1 MINGPTPE
9 PALKSAVCFDSHF
22 LTIARTRY
30 VPKPARSIR
39 LSPVHLIQLLFTLC
53 IVMGITACSIHPGT
67 QKDVEASS
75 NGIIKSPTD
84 NRDYLAFQL
93 TNQLQVLVIS
103 DPEVDKAAASLSVNV
118 GSGSDPK
125 DREGLAHFLEHMLF
139 LGTEKY
145 PEAGAY
151 QQFISDHGGSHNA
164 YTAFDETNY
173 FFDVNAQDLEPTL
186 DQFAQFFIAPLF
198 NPEYVD
204 REKHA
209 VHSEYQAKIK
219 DDSRLQYEL
228 IKTVSNPNHPFS
240 QFSVGSLK
248 ILADRE
254 NQPVREDLLK
264 FYQQH
269 YSANRMTLVVLGKQS
284 VTELKQLVAEQF
296 AAVANHNSPLPSFE
310 QPLFSNKQLPLRI
323 NTQPNKNL
331 RQIKYLFPV
340 ASTRPHY
347 QSKPV
352 HYLSNLLGHEG
363 KGSLLS
369 YLKNQGWAENLSAG
383 IGFEDNQQASLQ
395 ISIGLTEQGLENTD
409 AVTDALFQSINLIK
423 QQGIEAWRYQ
433 EQAQLAELDFEFQE
447 NGSNMYFVTRL
458 ASRLKHVPTKQVLSA
473 PYQMNDFQPQLISE
487 YIAALN
493 PQNMLMM
500 VVGKDLAVD
509 QSSQHYQA
517 EYAVQRI
524 NAQLLQH
531 WSRNTLSGDIQL
543 PQNNPFIPAQL
554 ALTQPPETEPN
565 KPQQQ
570 ISEQGVSWWHSS
582 DTTFKTPKA
591 DFYFTLRSPLA
602 NQSPLNV
609 ALTALYVKTVNEQL
623 NEFSYPATLA
633 GLSYQLYPH
642 VRGIS
647 VRIAGYHDKQ
657 TLLLAEVLKALKN
670 PIIEKDS
677 FNRHRDELIRHWRNA
692 LKQKP
697 YQQSMSQTSRLV
709 TNPSWQEQQLI
720 AALTPVT
727 PEELK
732 AFAQQFLNQLDIEV
746 LGNGNISK
754 SDMATRAKQLAT
766 QLVTEKPTQPIAR
779 PNVQQLPAGQ
789 KLLYPFEVEH
799 SDNAVTLYV
808 QGDNKDVATRAR
820 FALFN
825 QILSTPFYHELRT
838 RQQLGYIVFS
848 SPMTLLEAPALAFT
862 VQSPNTTSEN
872 IIRAIEDFI
881 SVSSTT
887 LATLDEATL
896 STHKRALI
904 SRIMEKDVRLSQRS
918 NRYWHEIDRQNVEF
932 DSREQL
938 VAAISAIDLGKLQQ
952 SYQQDFI
959 AQPRQLVVLATANKE
974 PLQLEDYQTVDQASL
989 RKLSTGFVKQ
999 PQILGY

>member
-1 MINGPTPE
+1 MP
-9 PALKSAVCFDSHF
+9 KSV
-22 LTIARTRY
+22 
-30 VPKPARSIR
+30 RSIR
-39 LSPVHLIQLLFTLC
+39 LSPARLIQLLFTLC
-53 IVMGITACSIHPGT
+53 IVIGIAACSIQSST
-67 QKDVEASS
+67 QKDVDTSS

-84 NRDYLAFQL
+84 SRDYLAFQL
-93 TNQLQVLVIS
+93 ANQLQVLVIS
-103 DPEVDKAAASLSVNV
+103 DPEADKAAASLSVSV

-151 QQFISDHGGSHNA
+151 QQFINDHGGSHNA

-173 FFDVNAQDLEPTL
+173 FFDVNASDLEPTL
-186 DQFAQFFIAPLF
+186 DQFSQFFIAPLF
-198 NPEYVD
+198 NPQYVD

-228 IKTVSNPNHPFS
+228 IKTVSNPAHPFS
-240 QFSVGSLK
+240 QFSVGSLQT
-248 ILADRE
+248 LADRNE
-254 NQPVREDLLK
+254 EPGREGKPVREELLA

-269 YSANRMTLVVLGKQS
+269 YSANRMSLVVLGKQS
-284 VTELKQLVAEQF
+284 VSELKQMVTEQF
-296 AAVANHNSPLPSFE
+296 TAVANRNSPEPSFK
-310 QPLFSNKQLPLRI
+310 QPLFASKQLPLRI
-323 NTQPNKNL
+323 NTQPHKNL
-331 RQIKYLFPV
+331 RQIKYLFPLP
-340 ASTRPHY
+340 STRPYY

-383 IGFEDNQQASLQ
+383 IGFEDSHQASLQ
-395 ISIGLTEQGLENTD
+395 ISISLTEQGLKNTD

-423 QQGIEAWRYQ
+423 QQGIEPWRYQ
-433 EQAQLAELDFEFQE
+433 EQAQLAALDFEFQE
-447 NGSNMYFVTRL
+447 NGSNMHFVTSL
-458 ASRLKHVPTKQVLSA
+458 ASRLKHVPAKQVLSA
-473 PYQMNDFQPQLISE
+473 PYHMSDFQPQLIGE

-517 EYAVQRI
+517 KYAIQRI
-524 NAQLLQH
+524 DVQQLQR
-531 WSRNTLSGDIQL
+531 WSRNTLSGNIGL
-543 PQNNPFIPAQL
+543 PQSNPFIPEQL
-554 ALTQPPETEPN
+554 ALVQPPETEPN

-570 ISEQGVSWWHSS
+570 ISEQGISWWHSS
-582 DTTFKTPKA
+582 DTSFKTPKA

-609 ALTALYVKTVNEQL
+609 ALLALYVKTVNEQL

-647 VRIAGYHDKQ
+647 VRISGYHDKQ
-657 TLLLAEVLKALKN
+657 PLLLEEVLKALKN
-670 PIIEKDS
+670 PVIETAS
-677 FNRHRDELIRHWRNA
+677 FKRHRDELIRHWRNA

-697 YQQSMSQTSRLV
+697 YQQSMSQTSRLI
-709 TNPSWQEQQLI
+709 TTPSWQEQQLI

-727 PEELK
+727 PDELK
-732 AFAQQFLNQLDIEV
+732 TFAQLFLNQLDIEM

-754 SDMATRAKQLAT
+754 TEMTTRANQLAT
-766 QLVTEKPTQPIAR
+766 QLVTEKPAQPIAR

-820 FALFN
+820 FALLN

-848 SPMTLLEAPALAFT
+848 SPMTLLEVPALAFT
-862 VQSPNTTSEN
+862 VQSPNTTPEN
-872 IIRAIEDFI
+872 IIKAIEDFI
-881 SVSSTT
+881 ASSST

-904 SRIMEKDVRLSQRS
+904 SRLMEKDDRLSQRS

-938 VAAISAIDLGKLQQ
+938 VAAISAIDVDKLQQ
-952 SYQQDFI
+952 RYQLEFI
-959 AQPRQLVVLATANKE
+959 AQPRQLVVQATARKE
-974 PLQLEDYQTVDQASL
+974 PMQLEGHQTIDHADL
-989 RKLSTGFVKQ
+989 RKLSPGLVK
-999 PQILGY
+999 

>member
-1 MINGPTPE
+1 MP
-9 PALKSAVCFDSHF
+9 KSV
-22 LTIARTRY
+22 
-30 VPKPARSIR
+30 RSIR
-39 LSPVHLIQLLFTLC
+39 LSPVRLIQLLFTLC
-53 IVMGITACSIHPGT
+53 IVIGIAACSIQSST
-67 QKDVEASS
+67 QKDVGTSS

-84 NRDYLAFQL
+84 SRDYLAFQL
-93 TNQLQVLVIS
+93 ANQLQVLVIS
-103 DPEVDKAAASLSVNV
+103 DPEADKAAASLSVSV

-151 QQFISDHGGSHNA
+151 QQFINDHGGSHNA

-173 FFDVNAQDLEPTL
+173 FFDVNASDLEPTL

-198 NPEYVD
+198 NPQYVD

-219 DDSRLQYEL
+219 DDNRLQYEL
-228 IKTVSNPNHPFS
+228 IKTVSNPAHPFS
-240 QFSVGSLK
+240 QFSVGSLET
-248 ILADRE
+248 LADSNEEPGRE
-254 NQPVREDLLK
+254 GKSVREELLA

-269 YSANRMTLVVLGKQS
+269 YSANRMSLVVLGKQS
-284 VTELKQLVAEQF
+284 VAELKQMITEQF
-296 AAVANHNSPLPSFE
+296 TAVANRNSPEPSFK
-310 QPLFSNKQLPLRI
+310 QPLFASKQLPLRI
-323 NTQPNKNL
+323 NTQPHKNL
-331 RQIKYLFPV
+331 RQIKYLFPIP
-340 ASTRPHY
+340 STRPYY

-383 IGFEDNQQASLQ
+383 IGFEDSHQASLQ
-395 ISIGLTEQGLENTD
+395 ISISLTEQGLKNTD

-423 QQGIEAWRYQ
+423 QQGIEPWRYQ
-433 EQAQLAELDFEFQE
+433 EQAQLAALDFEFQE
-447 NGSNMYFVTRL
+447 NGSNMHFVTSL
-458 ASRLKHVPTKQVLSA
+458 ASRLKHVPAKQVLSA
-473 PYQMNDFQPQLISE
+473 PYHMSDFQPQLIGE

-500 VVGKDLAVD
+500 VVGKDFAVD

-517 EYAVQRI
+517 KYAIERIDVQ
-524 NAQLLQH
+524 QLQR
-531 WSRNTLSGDIQL
+531 WSRNTLSGNIEL
-543 PQNNPFIPAQL
+543 PQSNPFIPEQL
-554 ALTQPPETEPN
+554 ALVQPPETEPN

-570 ISEQGVSWWHSS
+570 ISEQGISWWHSS
-582 DTTFKTPKA
+582 DTSFKTPKT

-609 ALTALYVKTVNEQL
+609 ALLALYVKTVNEQL

-647 VRIAGYHDKQ
+647 VRISGYHDKQ
-657 TLLLAEVLKALKN
+657 PLLLEEVLKALTN
-670 PIIEKDS
+670 PVIETAS

-697 YQQSMSQTSRLV
+697 YQQSMSQTSRLI
-709 TNPSWQEQQLI
+709 TTPSWQEQQLI

-727 PEELK
+727 PDELK
-732 AFAQQFLNQLDIEV
+732 AFAQLFLNQLDIEI

-754 SDMATRAKQLAT
+754 TEMATRVKQLAT
-766 QLVTEKPTQPIAR
+766 QLVTEKPAQPIAR

-808 QGDNKDVATRAR
+808 QGESKDVAARAR
-820 FALFN
+820 FALLN

-848 SPMTLLEAPALAFT
+848 SPMTLLEVPALAFT
-862 VQSPNTTSEN
+862 VQSPNSTPEN
-872 IIRAIEDFI
+872 IIKAIEDFI
-881 SVSSTT
+881 ASSST

-896 STHKRALI
+896 NTHKRALI
-904 SRIMEKDVRLSQRS
+904 SRLMEKDDRLSQRS
-918 NRYWHEIDRQNVEF
+918 NRYWHEIDRQNFEF

-938 VAAISAIDLGKLQQ
+938 VAAISAIDRDKLQQ
-952 SYQQDFI
+952 HYQQEFI
-959 AQPRQLVVLATANKE
+959 TQPRQLVVLATARKE
-974 PLQLEDYQTVDQASL
+974 PMQLAGYQTIDQTDLS
-989 RKLSTGFVKQ
+989 KLSSGLVK
-999 PQILGY
+999 

>member
-1 MINGPTPE
+1 MP
-9 PALKSAVCFDSHF
+9 KSV
-22 LTIARTRY
+22 
-30 VPKPARSIR
+30 RSIR
-39 LSPVHLIQLLFTLC
+39 LSPARLIQLLFTLC
-53 IVMGITACSIHPGT
+53 IVIGIAACSIQSST
-67 QKDVEASS
+67 QKDVDTSS

-84 NRDYLAFQL
+84 SRDYLAFQL
-93 TNQLQVLVIS
+93 ANQLQVLVIS
-103 DPEVDKAAASLSVNV
+103 DPEADKAAASLSVSV

-151 QQFISDHGGSHNA
+151 QQFINDHGGSHNA

-173 FFDVNAQDLEPTL
+173 FFDVNASDLEPTL
-186 DQFAQFFIAPLF
+186 DQFSQFFIAPLF
-198 NPEYVD
+198 NPQYVD

-228 IKTVSNPNHPFS
+228 IKTVSNPAHPFS
-240 QFSVGSLK
+240 QFSVGSLQT
-248 ILADRE
+248 LADRNE
-254 NQPVREDLLK
+254 EPGREGKPVREELLA

-269 YSANRMTLVVLGKQS
+269 YSANRMSLVVLGKQS
-284 VTELKQLVAEQF
+284 VSELKQMVTEQF
-296 AAVANHNSPLPSFE
+296 TAVANRNSPEPSFK
-310 QPLFSNKQLPLRI
+310 QPLFASKQLPLRI
-323 NTQPNKNL
+323 NTQPHKNL
-331 RQIKYLFPV
+331 RQIKYLFPLP
-340 ASTRPHY
+340 STRPYY

-383 IGFEDNQQASLQ
+383 IGFEDSHQASLQ
-395 ISIGLTEQGLENTD
+395 ISISLTEQGLKNTD

-423 QQGIEAWRYQ
+423 QQGIEPWRYQ
-433 EQAQLAELDFEFQE
+433 EQAQLAALDFEFQE
-447 NGSNMYFVTRL
+447 NGSNMHFVTSL
-458 ASRLKHVPTKQVLSA
+458 ASRLKHVPAKQVLSA
-473 PYQMNDFQPQLISE
+473 PYHMSDFQPQLIGE

-517 EYAVQRI
+517 KYAIQRI
-524 NAQLLQH
+524 DVQQLQR
-531 WSRNTLSGDIQL
+531 WSRNTLSGNIGL
-543 PQNNPFIPAQL
+543 PQSNPFIPEQL
-554 ALTQPPETEPN
+554 ALVQPPETEPN

-570 ISEQGVSWWHSS
+570 ISEQGISWWHSS
-582 DTTFKTPKA
+582 DTSFKTPKA

-609 ALTALYVKTVNEQL
+609 ALLALYVKTVNEQL

-647 VRIAGYHDKQ
+647 VRISGYHDKQ
-657 TLLLAEVLKALKN
+657 PLLLEEVLKALKN
-670 PIIEKDS
+670 PVIETATFK
-677 FNRHRDELIRHWRNA
+677 RHRDELIRHWRNA

-697 YQQSMSQTSRLV
+697 YQQSMSQTSRLI
-709 TNPSWQEQQLI
+709 TTPSWQEQQLI

-727 PEELK
+727 PDELK
-732 AFAQQFLNQLDIEV
+732 AFAQLFLNQLDIEM

-754 SDMATRAKQLAT
+754 TEMTTRANQLAT
-766 QLVTEKPTQPIAR
+766 QLVTEKPAQPIAR
-779 PNVQQLPAGQ
+779 PNVRQLPAGQ

-820 FALFN
+820 FALLN

-848 SPMTLLEAPALAFT
+848 SPMTLLEVPALAFT
-862 VQSPNTTSEN
+862 VQSPNTTPEN
-872 IIRAIEDFI
+872 IIKAIEDFI
-881 SVSSTT
+881 ASSST

-904 SRIMEKDVRLSQRS
+904 SRLMEKDDRLSQRS

-938 VAAISAIDLGKLQQ
+938 VAAISAIDVDKLQQ
-952 SYQQDFI
+952 RYQLEFI
-959 AQPRQLVVLATANKE
+959 AQPRQLVVQATARKE
-974 PLQLEDYQTVDQASL
+974 PMQLEGHQTIDHADL
-989 RKLSTGFVKQ
+989 RKLSPGLVK
-999 PQILGY
+999 